1 MPRTVTVKT
10 DTTLRALGPTLL
22 DARFRGEQIDAALD
36 RLKAL
41 NPHADPERIPAG
53 TVLFVPDTPAFKASA
68 AASPQAAPIEE
79 FRVMLTGALSDAASR
94 LKTANGA
101 RATERADLST
111 VLKSAAFKRAAGD
124 DRDVLQQVSDAQKVL
139 ATEETEDKQAE
150 ETLAT
155 MSKAA
160 LAALAQLAKVAG

>member
-10 DTTLRALGPTLL
+10 ETTLRALGPTLL
-22 DARFRGEQIDAALD
+22 DARFRGEQVDAAMD

-53 TVLFVPDTPAFKASA
+53 TILFVPDTPAFKASA

-79 FRVMLTGALSDAASR
+79 FRVMLSGALTDAANR
-94 LKTANGA
+94 LKTANAA
-101 RATERADLST
+101 RAAERADLSA

-124 DRDVLQQVSDAQKVL
+124 DRDVLQQVGDAQKVL
-139 ATEETEDKQAE
+139 AAEEAEDKQAE
-150 ETLAT
+150 ETLTA

-160 LAALAQLAKVAG
+160 LAALAQLTKVAG

>member
-1 MPRTVTVKT
+1 MPRTVIVKT

-22 DARFRGEQIDAALD
+22 DARFRGDQVEAALD

-53 TVLFVPDTPAFKASA
+53 TVLFVPDSPAFKASA
-68 AASPQAAPIEE
+68 STSPQAAPIEE
-79 FRVMLTGALSDAASR
+79 FRVMLTGALTDAASR
-94 LKTANGA
+94 LKAANA
-101 RATERADLST
+101 VRAAERADLST
-111 VLKSAAFKRAAGD
+111 VVRSAAFKRAAGD
-124 DRDVLQQVSDAQKVL
+124 DRDVLQQVSDAQKAL

-150 ETLAT
+150 ESLAG

-160 LAALAQLAKVAG
+160 LAALAQLTKVAG